1 MLDLMNTMLDD
12 FYTDFNAS
20 FKMPTD
26 IVDNDNEYVMAVDVP
41 GVAKENIDIS
51 YDDSYLTIKV
61 TAKEETND
69 EDFIRHEITSCDTSR
84 SYYLENVDENN
95 IKAKLE
101 NGVLYIVAGK
111 KEVVKPEK
119 KLIRIE

>member
-1 MLDLMNTMLDD
+1 MLDLMNSMFDD
-12 FYTDFNAS
+12 FYKDFNNS

-26 IVDNDNEYVMAVDVP
+26 IVDNDNEYVLAVDVP
-41 GVAKENIDIS
+41 GVNKENIDIS
-51 YDDSYLTIKV
+51 YENSYLTIKV
-61 TAKEETND
+61 TAKEED
-69 EDFIRHEITSCDTSR
+69 EDIEYVRHEIRSCDASR

-111 KEVVKPEK
+111 KPIEKPEK
-119 KLIRIE
+119 KLIEIE